1 MVRSAAMELAQAIRA
16 IEPKL
21 APFVLVISNDPDED
35 PDLTKVDVADDA
47 VLADISVPIA
57 AVANT
62 RTSRGRLA
70 VGQLESAM
78 DSLAPDAIVVA
89 APPMFAYGRDFS
101 RTPTANLK
109 MSPALFR

>member
-1 MVRSAAMELAQAIRA
+1 MELAQALRA
-16 IEPKL
+16 LEPKL
-21 APFVLVISNDPDED
+21 APFVLVVSNDPDED

-78 DSLAPDAIVVA
+78 DSIARHDCGGGTAHVRVWP
-89 APPMFAYGRDFS
+89 RFS
-101 RTPTANLK
+101 RTQWR
-109 MSPALFR
+109 F